1 MVVCI
6 DEIKTVVSLQLGIK
20 AINSDDLIIETLGA
34 ESADVMNIIVALE
47 EKYQV
52 LIDEGDLIHVRT
64 VADLFHL
71 VQRLQSAL
79 GQHDADA

>member
-1 MVVCI
+1 MVVSI
-6 DEIKTVVSLQLGIK
+6 DEVKTVVSIQLGIK

-52 LIDEGDLIHVRT
+52 LIDEGDLVHVRM

>member
-1 MVVCI
+1 MVVSI
-6 DEIKTVVSLQLGIK
+6 DEVKTVVSIQLGIK

-52 LIDEGDLIHVRT
+52 LIDEGDLVHVRT
-64 VADLFHL
+64 VADLLHL